1 AAEGPRRVPGGGRDV
16 RPRGARG
23 GPRSLAALHR
33 RQRERVDLVRWDGA
47 ALGARGDV
55 AQDRDVARVA
65 RGQGYRARRG
75 RAAAR
80 RRARARA
87 RVPGHARGGHPA
99 GGALGRGLPRPGRAS
114 ARAALSPGHDRGGGG
129 PRGAAL
135 RRARHPRAQAHT
147 RDDIDEGVGDMI
159 ETKTKRAVAGV
170 IDRGGVY
177 SSRVAAGGGYVFL
190 AGTAIDESGKLA
202 AAARPNEPYETSE
215 AARARAQATYLFESL
230 RSLLPRVGS
239 SIDDICQLEQYVKLK
254 RHADPYFT
262 VVTNPSFMGK
272 ARPGGATAQLAGF
285 DPADAAIS
293 ITGMAIAPN
302 AGAGL
307 VKGYPGEDPAKP
319 STGLFSPLVSA
330 GPYVFNTFFA
340 TDNKTGVHPSAKAED
355 WNWRG
360 SEIKSEVTFGI
371 QQLKDKLAVAGAGL
385 SDIVSYTLFLTD
397 PGDLFEF
404 DLAFA
409 AAVGKDAP
417 SRTVIPAIGFANP
430 RREGAFGHAENAQRM
445 EIQVRAIRPETG
457 AKKVIVDGPGAGFG

>member
-1 AAEGPRRVPGGGRDV
+1 
-16 RPRGARG
+16 
-23 GPRSLAALHR
+23 
-33 RQRERVDLVRWDGA
+33 
-47 ALGARGDV
+47 
-55 AQDRDVARVA
+55 
-65 RGQGYRARRG
+65 
-75 RAAAR
+75 
-80 RRARARA
+80 
-87 RVPGHARGGHPA
+87 
-99 GGALGRGLPRPGRAS
+99 
-114 ARAALSPGHDRGGGG
+114 
-129 PRGAAL
+129 
-135 RRARHPRAQAHT
+135 
-147 RDDIDEGVGDMI
+147 MI

-457 AKKVIVDGPGAGFG
+457 AKKVIVDGPGAGFGYQSAAVRVDPLLWLSGQYADADHRGDAAKELPDIIEKLRTVCRSGGTDLSNLLRVRALVTRLQDAPAVYAALRTAIPSDPPVVSVIHAPVLPVPSASLVLDGVAYVARA